1 MNILLKSAK
10 IIDDYSPFNNSTK
23 DILIKNGK
31 VQEIG
36 DNLSAS
42 NLKVISFKNLHVS
55 SHGNKL
61 NY

>member
-36 DNLSAS
+36 DNLSAP
-42 NLKVISFKNLHVS
+42 NLKVISVS
-55 SHGNKL
+55 YTHLTLPTK
-61 NY
+61 